1 MFLSKLF
8 FIGMVIVSAKAY
20 RCPQEAIARIDF
32 CTGPVERSIDAM
44 ISSELFQHDGEPHQY
59 TLYDRKVNTFQ
70 ELCREIWNFESCVRP
85 VEHLCSEHKTLKFIQ
100 ESYGYLCT
108 EEYAGMYLMTESATL
123 TSWRLVGLRLFELHC
138 IVRVENGKDDC
149 VKKAT
154 TETITYRNGTN
165 SRSSNEAACRC
176 LQPSIEAM
184 CGNRA
189 WSLVEKFFEGAR
201 RILLADCK
209 RREDKTWMQ
218 QDVEIGKLTN
228 SAISNIGFLTNG
240 IHTRSLMAWL
250 SDLIMPLWLAF
261 LFDQVHLT

>member
-108 EEYAGMYLMTESATL
+108 EEYADFLSY
-123 TSWRLVGLRLFELHC
+123 VDC

-165 SRSSNEAACRC
+165 SRSSNEAACRFLSC